1 MKPAIVV
8 GVLALPLVA
17 GAVAGA
23 DEVFLRSGGRLN
35 GVVVERRADS
45 IVVDVGPGR
54 VTLPVR
60 LVERIVEG
68 TPAFEIFRA
77 RSARLSPTDVK
88 GWLELAGWAR
98 DHELLT
104 QSRQAL
110 EHVLGIE
117 PGNPVAHRELGHVMI
132 DGRWMTTDESYRAR
146 GYVQFEGSWVTPEER
161 LAMIGE
167 RAAEAQARQA
177 EMEATARA
185 REAEARAR
193 TAEAEARQAEAA
205 AAAATTT
212 AGGIPVDLAYGSVP
226 YGAYG
231 GVVIGGYGYG
241 YGYGG
246 GFGSGRHGGMHGR
259 GSGRAT
265 GPACAPT
272 GPTTVPPTPRSNR
285 GSTARS
291 DSSLTIPPP
300 QGGPAARGAVGIRP
314 TTKPAQPA
322 Y

>member
-8 GVLALPLVA
+8 GVLALPLA

-35 GVVVERRADS
+35 GVVVERRADG

-54 VTLPVR
+54 VTLPIR

-68 TPAFEIFRA
+68 TPAFETFRQ
-77 RSARLSPTDVK
+77 RSVRLSSTDVK
-88 GWLELAGWAR
+88 GWLELARWAR
-98 DHELLT
+98 DHDLLT

-117 PGNPVAHRELGHVMI
+117 PGNPVAHRDLGHVMI

-161 LAMIGE
+161 LAMLGE

-177 EMEATARA
+177 EMEAIARA

-205 AAAATTT
+205 EAAATTT

-231 GVVIGGYGYG
+231 PVVIGGYGYG
-241 YGYGG
+241 FGYGG
-246 GFGSGRHGGMHGR
+246 GFRSGRHGGMHGR

-272 GPTTVPPTPRSNR
+272 RPPTAPPAPRSNR
-285 GSTARS
+285 GWTARS
-291 DSSLTIPPP
+291 DASLPSAPP
-300 QGGPAARGAVGIRP
+300 QGAPAARGVVGGLRP
-314 TTKPAQPA
+314 TAKPAQPA

>member
-1 MKPAIVV
+1 
-8 GVLALPLVA
+8 
-17 GAVAGA
+17 VAGA

-35 GVVVERRADS
+35 GVVVERRADG

-54 VTLPVR
+54 VTLPLR

-68 TPAFEIFRA
+68 TPAFEIFRQ

-88 GWLELAGWAR
+88 GWLELAQWAR
-98 DHELLT
+98 DHDLLT

-117 PGNPVAHRELGHVMI
+117 PGNPVAHRDLGHVMI
-132 DGRWMTTDESYRAR
+132 DGRWMTTDEGYRAR

-177 EMEATARA
+177 EMEAIARA

-205 AAAATTT
+205 AATTT
-212 AGGIPVDLAYGSVP
+212 AGGIPLDLAYGSVP

-231 GVVIGGYGYG
+231 GVVIGGYGF
-241 YGYGG
+241 GYGG
-246 GFGSGRHGGMHGR
+246 GFGSGRHGRMHGRRSGR
-259 GSGRAT
+259 GSG
-265 GPACAPT
+265 PACPPT
-272 GPTTVPPTPRSNR
+272 RTPTVPPPSGASR

-291 DSSLTIPPP
+291 DHSLPNTPPP
-300 QGGPAARGAVGIRP
+300 VTPAARGAVGGLRP
-314 TTKPAQPA
+314 TAKPAQPA
-322 Y
+322 R